1 MDMQNQKCVMV
12 MDEDLPLG
20 VIANTA
26 GIMGITLGKHMPE
39 TVGPDVRD
47 KSGREHLGIIEF
59 PVPILKAD
67 KEKIRSIREQLYQP
81 CYSDLMVVDF
91 SDVAQG
97 CRTYDE
103 FIDKCPG
110 RGKGIPVSWHRNLR
124 FQKTGQQTDRK
135 PSPAEISNTFIL
147 IIRNLLLPQ

>member
-59 PVPILKAD
+59 PVPMWPRAAGPTMNSLTRLPRPRKRNSSILASESAVPKNW
-67 KEKIRSIREQLYQP
+67 S
-81 CYSDLMVVDF
+81 
-91 SDVAQG
+91 
-97 CRTYDE
+97 T
-103 FIDKCPG
+103 
-110 RGKGIPVSWHRNLR
+110 N
-124 FQKTGQQTDRK
+124 
-135 PSPAEISNTFIL
+135 
-147 IIRNLLLPQ
+147 

>member
-1 MDMQNQKCVMV
+1 MSEKESRNMDMQNQKCVMV

-97 CRTYDE
+97 CRAYDE
-103 FIDKCPG
+103 FIDKAAQAEE
-110 RGKGIPVSWHRNLR
+110 KEFQYLGIGICGSKKLVNKLTGNL
-124 FQKTGQQTDRK
+124 
-135 PSPAEISNTFIL
+135 P
-147 IIRNLLLPQ
+147 LLR

>member
-1 MDMQNQKCVMV
+1 MSEKESRNMDMQNQKCVMV
-12 MDEDLPLG
+12 IDEDLPLG

-103 FIDKCPG
+103 FIDKAAQAEE
-110 RGKGIPVSWHRNLR
+110 KEFQYLGIGICGSKKLVNKLTGNL
-124 FQKTGQQTDRK
+124 
-135 PSPAEISNTFIL
+135 P
-147 IIRNLLLPQ
+147 LLR